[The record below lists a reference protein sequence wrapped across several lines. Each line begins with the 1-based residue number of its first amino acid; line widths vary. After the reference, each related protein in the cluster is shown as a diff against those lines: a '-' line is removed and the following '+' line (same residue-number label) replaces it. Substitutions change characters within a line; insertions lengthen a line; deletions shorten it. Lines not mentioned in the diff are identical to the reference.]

1 MMTATPDGL
10 NMAVLNSFRP
20 ARHDLA
26 SIRTRIAAHLED
38 NDGYVAF
45 SGGKDSLVVL
55 HLALSVEPN
64 VPVVFFDSGA
74 EFPETYEFVQQI
86 AQEWKLNFQVYAAE
100 PSLLEILA
108 SDGGWQHG
116 SRAGDHSPS
125 ASLQDALIA
134 EPSRRAHTDHGP
146 GEMWGVRAD
155 ESAKGTGRWSLYY
168 SNLALEI
175 ERSCRSCCATKAEQR
190 RAHGGSIA
198 RADKTRAYGPVWDW
212 TRDDVWGYIARR
224 ELPANPIYDKMRGLG
239 VSEANLR
246 VSHLVD
252 GHFLEQGRATWLRR
266 GWPTLFEEIADVL
279 PRIREYV

>member
-1 MMTATPDGL
+1 
-10 NMAVLNSFRP
+10 
-20 ARHDLA
+20 
-26 SIRTRIAAHLED
+26 
-38 NDGYVAF
+38 
-45 SGGKDSLVVL
+45 
-55 HLALSVEPN
+55 
-64 VPVVFFDSGA
+64 
-74 EFPETYEFVQQI
+74 
-86 AQEWKLNFQVYAAE
+86 
-100 PSLLEILA
+100 
-108 SDGGWQHG
+108 
-116 SRAGDHSPS
+116 
-125 ASLQDALIA
+125 
-134 EPSRRAHTDHGP
+134 
-146 GEMWGVRAD
+146 VRAD

>member
-1 MMTATPDGL
+1 MTA
-10 NMAVLNSFRP
+10 MS
-20 ARHDLA
+20 H
-26 SIRTRIAAHLED
+26 S
-38 NDGYVAF
+38 

-86 AQEWKLNFQVYAAE
+86 AQEWKLNFQVYAAK

-125 ASLQDALIA
+125 APLQDALIA

-212 TRDDVWGYIARR
+212 TRDDVWAYIARR